1 MGQELREAKEEGLNL
16 RIGAKTEKHIG
27 METMVEKD
35 TYTTYTQRRGWRY
48 AETGQVGLEAEGDG
62 EKGKEEREG
71 PGRETLGK
79 GRNLRAGDE

>member
-27 METMVEKD
+27 METMVEKG
-35 TYTTYTQRRGWRY
+35 TYTQRWGWRY

-79 GRNLRAGDE
+79 GRNLRARDE